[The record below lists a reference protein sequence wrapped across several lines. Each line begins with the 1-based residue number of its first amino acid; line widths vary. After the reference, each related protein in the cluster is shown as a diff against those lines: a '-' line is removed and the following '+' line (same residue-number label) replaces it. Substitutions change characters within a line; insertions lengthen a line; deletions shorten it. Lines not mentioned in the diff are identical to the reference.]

1 MCTHLSVSLVVCSFD
16 FSVIHVYGGTEDET
30 ADRNGNGIIDAIDDT
45 QDVIKEIKFKGSKS
59 PKLFAM

>member
-1 MCTHLSVSLVVCSFD
+1 VVCSFD